1 MLFLR
6 SLTFNVVFYAHMIL
20 WLVYCVLVLPLPKF
34 FTRYAMVTWAHQVP
48 YLLKWIC
55 NIEIEA
61 RGLENIPE
69 GKIIV
74 ASNHQSFL
82 EIILLAKYLKFPL
95 MMFKVSLGRIPAF
108 GWSLY
113 KLRFIPI
120 VRGGRAKTIKF
131 IVKAA
136 KSRILDN
143 GQVMI
148 FPEGTRVSPGQVL
161 KLKQGVIAI
170 YEALKLDCLPVA
182 QNAGLFWPRN
192 SFMRYPGKVII
203 EFLPIIEKE
212 LDRDDFTEKLHST
225 MMTHKLALEQES
237 FCAANPPPVPETAK
251 WLDDVKHQHI
261 MVRDGEA
268 IISPKKTK

>member
-1 MLFLR
+1 MLFIR
-6 SLTFNVVFYAHMIL
+6 SLIFNVVFYFHMFL
-20 WLVYCVLVLPLPKF
+20 WLIVCVIALPFPKAM
-34 FTRYAMVTWAHQVP
+34 TRYAMVTWAHQVP
-48 YLLKWIC
+48 YLLKWIAG
-55 NIEIEA
+55 IEIEV

-69 GKIIV
+69 GKVIV
-74 ASNHQSFL
+74 ACNHQSFL

-131 IVKAA
+131 IVQAS

-170 YEALKLDCLPVA
+170 YEALHLDCMPVA
-182 QNAGLFWPRN
+182 QNAGLFWARN
-192 SFMRYPGKVII
+192 SFYRYPGKVVI
-203 EFLPIIEKE
+203 EFMPVIQKDLERE
-212 LDRDDFTEKLHST
+212 DFTEQLHSA
-225 MMTHKLALEQES
+225 MMTKKLALELEA
-237 FCAANPPPVPETAK
+237 FNAPNPPPAPETAK
-251 WLDDVKHQHI
+251 WLEQDKHKLFTVKN
-261 MVRDGEA
+261 GEV
-268 IISPKKTK
+268 TCE

>member
-1 MLFLR
+1 MLFIR
-6 SLTFNVVFYAHMIL
+6 SLVFNVVFYAHMIC
-20 WLVYCVLVLPLPKF
+20 WLVVCIIALPFPKAM
-34 FTRYAMVTWAHQVP
+34 TRWVMVTWANQVP

-61 RGLENIPE
+61 RGLNNIPE
-69 GKIIV
+69 SKVIV
-74 ASNHQSFL
+74 ACNHQSFL

-108 GWSLY
+108 GWALY

-131 IVKAA
+131 IVEAS

-148 FPEGTRVSPGQVL
+148 FPEGTRVAPGEVL

-170 YEALKLDCLPVA
+170 YEALHLDCLPVA
-182 QNAGLFWPRN
+182 QNAGLFWSRN
-192 SFMRYPGKVII
+192 SFLRHPGKVVI
-203 EFLPIIEKE
+203 EFMPLIDKDLERE
-212 LDRDDFTEKLHST
+212 DFTEQLHSA
-225 MMTHKLALEQES
+225 MMNKKLQLEQEAFRAS
-237 FCAANPPPVPETAK
+237 NPPPAPATATWVADAK
-251 WLDDVKHQHI
+251 NQTIIVK
-261 MVRDGEA
+261 DGEVS
-268 IISPKKTK
+268 II